1 MPDQIASGTVVIT
14 HGARGLGRS
23 IARRFGRAGTQ
34 VVIADRDRQA
44 GEVTV
49 GDLRGEGISASYTML
64 DAAHP
69 EKSQRFIDELVQEVG
84 RISVWVNGLP
94 PSLLGNTKSLEA
106 EVWNDGLS
114 ALSTAFYCS
123 CAIAA
128 HMHRGGGGVIVNL
141 TSVAGYLPSEG
152 QVAEGVAAAGLI
164 ALTKGLGIEWAA
176 SGVRVVGIAV
186 GAVPAESPAIAGKG
200 PLQSEQRRTPMRRL
214 GLAEEVAEATF
225 FIASDE
231 ASYIVAETLRVDG
244 GWSAYQ
250 MF

>member
-1 MPDQIASGTVVIT
+1 MAGGWRGATRPARAFPCGTGRMPDQIASGTVVIT

-23 IARRFGRAGTQ
+23 IARRFGRAGPQ
-34 VVIADRDRQA
+34 VVIADIDRHA
-44 GEVTV
+44 VEVTV

-128 HMHRGGGGVIVNL
+128 H
-141 TSVAGYLPSEG
+141 
-152 QVAEGVAAAGLI
+152 
-164 ALTKGLGIEWAA
+164 
-176 SGVRVVGIAV
+176 
-186 GAVPAESPAIAGKG
+186 
-200 PLQSEQRRTPMRRL
+200 
-214 GLAEEVAEATF
+214 
-225 FIASDE
+225 
-231 ASYIVAETLRVDG
+231 
-244 GWSAYQ
+244 
-250 MF
+250 